1 METLLL
7 RWAVA
12 ALAVLLPL
20 GPVAAAPP
28 APAPAPAGGMGW
40 GQGSGRRSADA
51 HFIVMMIPHHE
62 GAIAMA
68 ELALVR
74 ARHPELRALAQRIRS
89 SQSRENAQMRSW
101 YRQWF
106 AADVPVWPGMG
117 MGMGAGM
124 GMGPGYGMG
133 MGGPVT
139 SLDALRVA
147 PDFDKAFLEQM
158 IAHHRMGVH
167 MASHAQWNTLHPEL
181 RALEQAMVRVQTQE
195 IAQMEQ
201 WYQAWFGK
209 P

>member
-1 METLLL
+1 MDRLRL

-117 MGMGAGM
+117 MG
-124 GMGPGYGMG
+124 PGYGMG
-133 MGGPVT
+133 GPAT
-139 SLDALRVA
+139 SLDALRAA

-167 MASHAQWNTLHPEL
+167 MASHAQWGTLHPEL
-181 RALEQAMVRVQTQE
+181 RALEQAMVRVQSQE